1 MDLFLGTLLGG
12 LAQIALPYV
21 VNSIGR
27 VRRPERVDVGKAL
40 REARWCR
47 PVIPY
52 RAPTPYTGGRV
63 KALFIG
69 INYTGTRSQLSG
81 CVNDVKQML
90 ATLQRIQFPISECCI
105 LVDEPRFPNFTA
117 MPTRE
122 NIIRH
127 MAWLVY
133 DVRPGDVLFFH
144 YSGHGTETRSKNDAA
159 EAYDQ
164 CLVPLDYESQGAI
177 LDDDLFELLVKGLPA
192 GVRMTAVFDCCHSAS
207 MLDLPFV
214 YVGNNRYLSGGRHEM
229 RKVRGN
235 NFSNGD
241 VVMFSG
247 CDDAGTSADVSNTSS
262 FGAGSVAAGG
272 AATQALTW
280 ALLNTSRLT
289 YADIFIKTREM
300 LRQKGYAQVPQLSSS
315 KPADLYKPFSLFGGI
330 TMNTSLMQY
339 VPQQYQQ
346 AWALPQQQPYYPP
359 PSQQQPYYPPPSQ
372 QQPYYPP
379 PSQQQPYY
387 PPPSQQQPS
396 YPQPTRSQYSDPQP
410 VVGIPLAQ
418 LSTGRPP
425 EQYPTAL
432 PGGQGGG
439 APPQYPPIQYPQ
451 YSSSP
456 YLSGRGEPL

>member
-1 MDLFLGTLLGG
+1 MDLLVGALLSGV
-12 LAQIALPYV
+12 AQIAVPYV
-21 VNSIGR
+21 VNNIGR
-27 VRRPERVDVGKAL
+27 VKRPKRVNIEEAL
-40 REARWCR
+40 REAHLCR

-52 RAPTPYTGGRV
+52 RAPVPYTGGRV

-69 INYTGTRSQLSG
+69 INYTATRSQLSG
-81 CVNDVKQML
+81 CVNDAKQML

-105 LVDEPRFPNFTA
+105 LVDDPRFPNFTA
-117 MPTRE
+117 LPTRK

-144 YSGHGTETRSKNDAA
+144 YSGHGTETKA
-159 EAYDQ
+159 ERDSEEMYDQ

-177 LDDDLFELLVKGLPA
+177 VDDDLFDLLVRRLPA

-207 MLDLPFV
+207 LLDLPFAF
-214 YVGNNRYLSGGRHEM
+214 VGNNNYLSGGRHEM

-235 NFSNGD
+235 NFSHGD

-247 CDDAGTSADVSNTSS
+247 CDDAGTSADVANTSS

-300 LRQKGYAQVPQLSSS
+300 LRQKGYKQVPQLSSS
-315 KPADLYKPFSLFGGI
+315 KPVDLYKTFSLFGEI
-330 TMNTSLMQY
+330 TTNSSLMHY
-339 VPQQYQQ
+339 VPQQYQHPWVPPQ
-346 AWALPQQQPYYPP
+346 QPYYPPPPPQQQPYYPQ
-359 PSQQQPYYPPPSQ
+359 SQQPYYPPPPPPQ
-372 QQPYYPP
+372 QQQSSYYPQQA
-379 PSQQQPYY
+379 PSQYGG
-387 PPPSQQQPS
+387 SQS
-396 YPQPTRSQYSDPQP
+396 MA
-410 VVGIPLAQ
+410 GIPLMQA
-418 LSTGRPP
+418 SSGRPP
-425 EQYPTAL
+425 EHYPQAL

-439 APPQYPPIQYPQ
+439 PPPQYPPSQYPQ
-451 YSSSP
+451 YSSSQ
-456 YLSGRGEPL
+456 YLGKVGKPL